1 MDGTAPPLAHWI
13 EGPPVTLPD
22 GRETIARCAAPG
34 CGAPFVP
41 VERRSRYCGPACARA
56 AKLAAPSRKA
66 GDARRS
72 ARFQQRH
79 AAWRLAHRALRAAGI
94 DPATVPALETLRGAG
109 HVEDWRSVV
118 GLPPAARGRRRA
130 DTPSVVS
137 DPPRATRAPWGAPV
151 GPQPE
156 HTAWGIA
163 LDGVPRSARP
173 RHLHGLVAHLVGE
186 SHTQVARWA
195 LAMPMGARGAG
206 WGAVLFREAD
216 AVRLAGLSRGVQI
229 GGTRA
234 ELRLGA
240 VVRLRAPAMREPGR
254 YLVTIDAVTPVS
266 HMIAGRTRPV
276 TQPSVDT
283 MQRCAGDLL
292 QRLALSTGTMHIAS
306 VACETSPERVDLGG
320 HVRGIVGWV
329 GRVVVVCNAPAAWA
343 LSLSRD
349 AGLGGRTAFGLGRV
363 RVSAERVG
371 DS

>member
-1 MDGTAPPLAHWI
+1 MDGTAPPLAHHWI

-34 CGAPFVP
+34 CDAPFVP
-41 VERRSRYCGPACARA
+41 IERRSRYCGPACARA
-56 AKLAAPSRKA
+56 AKLAAPARKA

-79 AAWRLAHRALRAAGI
+79 AAWRLARRALRRAGI
-94 DPATVPALETLRGAG
+94 DPRTVPALETLRGAG
-109 HVEDWRSVV
+109 HVEGWRAIV
-118 GLPPAARGRRRA
+118 GLPAESRGRRRG
-130 DTPSVVS
+130 DEPEHTPA
-137 DPPRATRAPWGAPV
+137 PAPRAPWGAPV
-151 GPQPE
+151 GAQPD
-156 HTAWGIA
+156 HVAWGLS

-195 LAMPMGARGAG
+195 LAMPQGARGAG
-206 WGAVLFREAD
+206 WGVVLFRETD

-229 GGTRA
+229 GSARA
-234 ELRLGA
+234 ELHLGA
-240 VVRLRAPAMREPGR
+240 VVRLRAPALREPGR
-254 YLVTIDAVTPVS
+254 YRVTIDAVTPVS

-292 QRLALSTGTMHIAS
+292 QRLGLSTGRMHIAS

-329 GRVVVVCNAPAAWA
+329 GRVVVECNAPAAWA
-343 LSLSRD
+343 LSLARD

>member
-1 MDGTAPPLAHWI
+1 
-13 EGPPVTLPD
+13 
-22 GRETIARCAAPG
+22 
-34 CGAPFVP
+34 
-41 VERRSRYCGPACARA
+41 
-56 AKLAAPSRKA
+56 
-66 GDARRS
+66 
-72 ARFQQRH
+72 
-79 AAWRLAHRALRAAGI
+79 
-94 DPATVPALETLRGAG
+94 
-109 HVEDWRSVV
+109 
-118 GLPPAARGRRRA
+118 
-130 DTPSVVS
+130 
-137 DPPRATRAPWGAPV
+137 V